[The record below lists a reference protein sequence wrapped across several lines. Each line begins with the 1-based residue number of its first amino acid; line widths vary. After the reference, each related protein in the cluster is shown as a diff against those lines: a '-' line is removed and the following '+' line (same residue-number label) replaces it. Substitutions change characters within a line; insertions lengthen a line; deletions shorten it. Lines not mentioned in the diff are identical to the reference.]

1 MEESQLAGVQLLQ
14 AVEGDGDVLLLI
26 RCVGNL
32 HDVAL
37 RVLVVASGGI
47 ETILAFHSLA
57 ILGELQYVGTLVQ
70 AVELLHIVIGRTNRS
85 EVVEPDQVWTPLP
98 SLDMS
103 EERSIGSLIYHVG
116 IALQACHE
124 GCL

>member
-1 MEESQLAGVQLLQ
+1 MSTTTRAQSGSAAMQ
-14 AVEGDGDVLLLI
+14 ADMTTT
-26 RCVGNL
+26 
-32 HDVAL
+32 
-37 RVLVVASGGI
+37 
-47 ETILAFHSLA
+47 TILAFHSLA

-70 AVELLHIVIGRTNRS
+70 TIELLHIVIGRTNRS

-116 IALQACHE
+116 IALQTCHE